1 MPRSHRGQ
9 QQSFP
14 SQPKMMQMFESA
26 NAFNQPLA
34 WDTSKVTNAGLYSA
48 FYKATAF
55 NSELAWDTSRAMME
69 GTFAY
74 ANAFTQPLAWDATS
88 VTAWSGF
95 GQ

>member
-1 MPRSHRGQ
+1 
-9 QQSFP
+9 
-14 SQPKMMQMFESA
+14 MMQMFESA

-48 FYKATAF
+48 FYRASAF

-74 ANAFTQPLAWDATS
+74 TQPENGGAFTQSLAWDTTS
-88 VTAWSGF
+88 VTAFSGF